1 MKRIQRAKDKEDII
15 KLLMD
20 EKMGLFKEIWKL
32 MLFSAMVGYKNNCRE
47 PLGASDPG
55 KGIDQS
61 TFGNSPAWPGL
72 LYLLSLAEYQSTD
85 YLCGTTSADDTRISL
100 FQEYANGG
108 LKILNDFFS
117 DRNIDLDG
125 IIAFIDSQRGE
136 IASVPDLDLMI

>member
-1 MKRIQRAKDKEDII
+1 MKRIQRAKDKEEII

-20 EKMGLFKEIWKL
+20 EKIGLFKEIWKL
-32 MLFSAMVGYKNNCRE
+32 MLFSAMVGYKNNYRE
-47 PLGASDPG
+47 PLVSSDPG

-72 LYLLSLAEYQSTD
+72 LYLLSLAEYKSTD
-85 YLCGTTSADDTRISL
+85 YLSGTSSADDARISL

-108 LKILNDFFS
+108 LKIISNFFS

-125 IIAFIDSQRGE
+125 IIAFIDSQRTNYAE
-136 IASVPDLDLMI
+136 KPDLDLMI